1 MANNN
6 PNQEGLRKEGAPK
19 GNQNAKKGSAW
30 RNELRQV
37 LETYSDDEVAAGEAL
52 NRIAIECVKDALY
65 GTPRE
70 KIAAREEIANRLDG
84 KVAQE
89 LIHSGDEDRPAV
101 RLLING

>member
-1 MANNN
+1 MARAGDNHK
-6 PNQEGLRKEGAPK
+6 GGAPK
-19 GNQNAKKGSAW
+19 GNSNAKKGSAW
-30 RNELRQV
+30 RNMLREV
-37 LETYSDDEVAAGEAL
+37 LEVYSDDEIAAGEAL
-52 NRIAIECVKDALY
+52 REIAWQCVYDALN

-89 LIHSGDEDRPAV
+89 LIHSGDDESSPV